1 MAMRIL
7 RAFVWLRWR
16 VLVNSLERTSSR
28 DRVERFSAAL
38 AQLGPIMAAVLMIP
52 SAIALA
58 GASAYAGW
66 SLVAGQERPL
76 PFEAVRYLLL
86 VASLLTVV
94 GPLLLP
100 AGERTNAIRLLLLP
114 ISRPL
119 LYAAQTATVLAD
131 PWIALALPML
141 AALPLGLLAGGALTA
156 AMAAGAAGLLLAFVL
171 AGSAALASGLM
182 HLVLRSR
189 RRGELLALLFL
200 LLLPTLSLLP
210 GTLLGNQPDGVQ
222 DAGGERFTRWM
233 LTFETRILPLAPSEM
248 YIRATR
254 HAPGDLR
261 GAVAPLAG
269 LALAAGLV
277 HTAAFVVFGRVLDDR
292 GSSGSRRRGQVV
304 RRRVWRIPGLS
315 PQTSAVAMNQ
325 IRLVLRTPRGRSI
338 LLSPLMLF
346 VMFSLLMWRT
356 SSAELGFIRLAG
368 GTALAVF
375 AAWVSLLA
383 ILPMAMNQ
391 FSVDRAGLTL
401 AFLAPLGDAEL
412 LRGKAIGNGIIAA
425 VPTWICTAAAALLF
439 GGGDPGAW
447 IAIPIGV
454 VGAYIL
460 VSPLAATMSALFPR
474 PVDLNSIG
482 SGSNAHGA
490 AGLIGFLAF
499 TAAGALT
506 LLLGLGAVRWLGGP
520 RLLPLVMIVWCALC
534 GGLALLLF
542 IPVRAIFAPRRENL
556 VLIR

>member
-1 MAMRIL
+1 MRIL
-7 RAFVWLRWR
+7 RAFAWLRWR
-16 VLVNSLERTSSR
+16 VLVNSLERTGSR
-28 DRVERFSAAL
+28 DKIERFSAAM
-38 AQLGPIMAAVLMIP
+38 AQLGPIMTAVLMIP

-58 GASAYAGW
+58 GAGAYAGW
-66 SLVAGQERPL
+66 ALAAGQERPL
-76 PFEAVRYLLL
+76 AFEALRYLLL
-86 VASLLTVV
+86 GASLLTLV

-119 LYAAQTATVLAD
+119 LYAAQTATVFAD
-131 PWIALALPML
+131 PWIALALPIL
-141 AALPLGLLAGGALTA
+141 VALPLGLAAGGALTA
-156 AMAAGAAGLLLAFVL
+156 SIAASVAGLLLAIVL
-171 AGSAALASGLM
+171 AGAAALASGLM
-182 HLVLRSR
+182 HLVLRNR

-200 LLLPTLSLLP
+200 MLLPTLSLLP
-210 GTLLGNQPDGVQ
+210 GTLLGSEAGGVQ
-222 DAGGERFTRWM
+222 DPDGQRFTRWVF
-233 LTFETRILPLAPSEM
+233 TFERRILPLAPSEM

-261 GAVAPLAG
+261 ALVAPLGG
-269 LALAAGLV
+269 LALAAGAV
-277 HTAAFVVFGRVLDDR
+277 HAAAFFVFGRVLDGR
-292 GSSGSRRRGQVV
+292 GSSGSRRRGQMV

-315 PQTSAVAMNQ
+315 PQTSAVAVNQ

-368 GTALAVF
+368 GTALALF
-375 AAWVSLLA
+375 AAWVSLVA

-412 LRGKAIGNGIIAA
+412 LRGKAIANGIIAI
-425 VPTWICTAAAALLF
+425 VPAWICTAAAALLF

-454 VGAYIL
+454 AAAYML
-460 VSPLAATMSALFPR
+460 VSPLAATLSALFPR

-490 AGLIGFLAF
+490 AGFVGFLAF

-506 LLLGLGAVRWLGGP
+506 LLLGLAAARWLGGP
-520 RLLPLVMIVWCALC
+520 RLLPLVMITWCALC
-534 GGLALLLF
+534 GVVAVLLF
-542 IPVRAIFAPRRENL
+542 IPVRTIFAPRRENL
-556 VLIR
+556 LLMR